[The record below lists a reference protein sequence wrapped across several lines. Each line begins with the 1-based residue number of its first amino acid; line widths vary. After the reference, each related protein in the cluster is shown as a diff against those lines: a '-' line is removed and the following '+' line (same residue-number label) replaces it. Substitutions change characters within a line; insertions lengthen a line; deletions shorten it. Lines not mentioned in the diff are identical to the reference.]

1 MMQIVVVDVQASNLV
16 EDVALD
22 YDKISDDVVLN
33 FMASHNRKNQL
44 PEGIL
49 MPEFFQNLKEL
60 LFRTRFRKIVE

>member
-1 MMQIVVVDVQASNLV
+1 
-16 EDVALD
+16 
-22 YDKISDDVVLN
+22 
-33 FMASHNRKNQL
+33 MASHNRKNQL